1 MLGNFFKLTFILSLA
16 FILNTSTEAVKK
28 FRISNYDKGHQIWF
42 EAEDYD
48 ERNPDDNKYYD
59 VIPEKKAPK
68 DSFGAVINR
77 TGMTGGYVRWTFDI
91 KRAGGNGGD
100 WYFWG
105 RVINPQN
112 TSDFILVEG
121 NKADKIPGLKGNGPF
136 VFAGQ
141 NGQRAF
147 EQNTGPPWGWAVNP
161 PKEGHVKELKN
172 GENTMYI
179 FHRQGGRNIFWDVFC
194 WSDKQGYVPSDDDYK
209 KAEKKKLAVDP
220 NQKLAATWA
229 NLKKY

>member
-1 MLGNFFKLTFILSLA
+1 M
-16 FILNTSTEAVKK
+16 
-28 FRISNYDKGHQIWF
+28 
-42 EAEDYD
+42 
-48 ERNPDDNKYYD
+48 
-59 VIPEKKAPK
+59 
-68 DSFGAVINR
+68 INR
-77 TGMTGGYVRWTFDI
+77 TGMTGGYIRWTFDI
-91 KRAGGNGGD
+91 KKAGGKGGG

-121 NKADKIPGLKGNGPF
+121 HKGDNIPDLKGKGPF

-147 EQNTGPPWGWAVNP
+147 EQNTGPPWGWAVSP
-161 PKEGHVKELKN
+161 PKEGHIKELKN

-194 WSDKQGYVPSDDDYK
+194 WADKQGYVPNDDDYK
-209 KAEKKKLAVDP
+209 KAEKKKLAVYPD
-220 NQKLAATWA
+220 QKLAATWA
-229 NLKKY
+229 DLKKH